1 MGEDPR
7 YIQQGIDET
16 RGRMGETVEALAG
29 KADVPGRVKGSVAAK
44 KDAVTDRIS
53 GARERLPDAGGAA
66 HKGVGVAQENPIGL
80 AVGAMA
86 AGFVAGMLLPSTRM
100 ENERLG
106 PVSDQIKEQAREV
119 SGEAVQHGKE
129 LAQDVAESAADAARE
144 SGRDHADQLRESV
157 AERAPTS

>member
-7 YIQQGIDET
+7 HIQQGIDET
-16 RGRMGETVEALAG
+16 RDRMGETVEALAG
-29 KADVPGRVKGSVAAK
+29 KADVPGRVRGSVAEK
-44 KDAVTDRIS
+44 KDAVTGRIS
-53 GARERLPDAGGAA
+53 GAREKLPDAGGAA
-66 HKGVGVAQENPIGL
+66 RKGAGMAQENPIGL

-86 AGFVAGMLLPSTRM
+86 AGFVVGMLLPSTRV

-119 SGEAVQHGKE
+119 SGEAVQHGKD

-144 SGRDHADQLRESV
+144 SGREHADQLRESV
-157 AERAPTS
+157 SERAPTG

>member
-7 YIQQGIDET
+7 HIQQQIDET
-16 RGRMGETVEALAG
+16 RERMGETVGALAG

-53 GARERLPDAGGAA
+53 GARERVPDASGAVHRGA
-66 HKGVGVAQENPIGL
+66 GLAQENPIGL
-80 AVGAMA
+80 AVGAIA
-86 AGFVAGMLLPSTRM
+86 AGFVVGMLLPSTRV

-119 SGEAVQHGKE
+119 SGEAVQHGKD
-129 LAQDVAESAADAARE
+129 LAHDVTESAADAARE
-144 SGRDHADQLRESV
+144 SGRGHADQLRESV
-157 AERAPTS
+157 SERAPTR

>member
-7 YIQQGIDET
+7 HIQRQIEDT
-16 RGRMGETVEALAG
+16 RERMGDTVGALAG

-44 KDAVTDRIS
+44 KDAVVDRFA
-53 GARERLPDAGGAA
+53 GAKEKLPDTGDAARKGAGI
-66 HKGVGVAQENPIGL
+66 AQENPIGL

-86 AGFVAGMLLPSTRM
+86 AGFVVGLMLPSTRV

-106 PVSDQIKEQAREV
+106 GISDEIKQQARAV

-144 SGRDHADQLRESV
+144 SGREHAGQLRESV
-157 AERAPTS
+157 AERAPTA

>member
-7 YIQQGIDET
+7 HIQQQIDDT
-16 RGRMGETVEALAG
+16 RERMGDTVGALAG

-53 GARERLPDAGGAA
+53 GARDRLPDAGGAA
-66 HKGVGVAQENPIGL
+66 HKGAGIAQENPIGL

-86 AGFVAGMLLPSTRM
+86 AGFVVGMLLPSTRM
-100 ENERLG
+100 EDERLG

-119 SGEAVQHGKE
+119 SGEAIQHGKD
-129 LAQDVAESAADAARE
+129 LAQDVAETAADAARE
-144 SGRDHADQLRESV
+144 SGREHADQLRESV
-157 AERAPTS
+157 SEHAPTS